1 MATQYQN
8 LSEYDA
14 DKLPDALT
22 LSKQQYAIAVA
33 DWNPQITHELLK
45 GAFDTLVAH
54 GVKPGNINVVHV
66 PGTFELTFAAKEFS
80 DDYLCEIDN
89 RKTAVVQERNE
100 SVATEIM
107 VVLDF
112 QPVRVGAL
120 RIHDFPARG
129 CQIRQADNNHSARAK
144 YLRGFV

>member
-89 RKTAVVQERNE
+89 RKYKKILSHHYAWLRNSGRNPPFRLCLPGSDLWNFE
-100 SVATEIM
+100 TQCPFGSLPRYIWSTHYKH
-107 VVLDF
+107 F
-112 QPVRVGAL
+112 TTGT
-120 RIHDFPARG
+120 
-129 CQIRQADNNHSARAK
+129 
-144 YLRGFV
+144 